1 MNSSGNTT
9 AVRLCPACAA
19 AETITDAEPLWP
31 SGWRCKA
38 CGRAVQ
44 VSGGIPLY
52 APDLA
57 DAQTGFD
64 AAVFEEFA
72 RHEAGQFWFE
82 PRSRL
87 LAGLAAKFFPA
98 AGRYLEI
105 GCGTGVVLK
114 AMAATRSW
122 SRLAGS
128 ELHPAGLFH
137 AIRRLGDQAEFVQM
151 DARNIPVRVAFD
163 LIGAFDVLEH
173 ILEDENVMREVHA
186 ALVPGGGFIA
196 SVPQHP
202 VLWSQAD
209 AAAHHVRRYRRGELE
224 EKLRSAQFEV
234 LFSSSYASI
243 VLPLMA
249 ASRFAKRQP
258 VADGKTVVHELSIHP
273 ALNALLR
280 AALNAEVGITL
291 RGWAWP
297 LGGSRVVVA
306 RKLGLP

>member
-1 MNSSGNTT
+1 MRSSGSTKS
-9 AVRLCPACAA
+9 ARLCPACAA
-19 AETITDAEPLWP
+19 AEMITGAETLWP

-38 CGRAVQ
+38 CGYEVE
-44 VSGGIPLY
+44 VNDGIPLY

-57 DAQTGFD
+57 NARTGFD
-64 AAVFEEFA
+64 TAVFDEFA
-72 RHEAGQFWFE
+72 RHEAGHFWFE

-87 LAGLAAKFFPA
+87 LAGLANKFFPE

-114 AMAATRSW
+114 AMAATRLW
-122 SRLAGS
+122 ARLAGS

-151 DARNIPVRVAFD
+151 DARRIPARATFD

-202 VLWSQAD
+202 ALWSQAD
-209 AAAHHVRRYRRGELE
+209 IVAHHVRRYRRGELE
-224 EKLRSAQFEV
+224 RKLRSAQFEI
-234 LFSSSYASI
+234 LFSSSYSSV

-249 ASRFAKRQP
+249 VSRFIRRRPASDKI
-258 VADGKTVVHELSIHP
+258 VVHELNVHP
-273 ALNALLR
+273 ILNTILRRALD
-280 AALNAEVGITL
+280 AEVSFTL
-291 RGWAWP
+291 KGMAWP
-297 LGGSRVVVA
+297 LGGSRIVVA
-306 RKLGLP
+306 RKSRAP